1 MNKDYVLLTIVT
13 IMSIGANLPDTLAG
27 LSGLD
32 RKLLV
37 AGLLL
42 VVTIALVRY
51 SKFALILAVAILS
64 VGANLPQEIAN
75 TFNIE
80 PRILLVALV
89 AIVLFSLINRII
101 KMPTGLD
108 EEQGFISKEGA
119 KALFRA
125 IANRRIRIARRIVEA
140 GTNVNVRS
148 RQGYTPL
155 MIAAS
160 HGHDEIVRMLLQKGA
175 DLTAVDA
182 EGRNALQIAREAKH
196 QGSVDMLLEASKAE
210 VADATNPLPAT

>member
-1 MNKDYVLLTIVT
+1 MNKDYVLLAIVSF
-13 IMSIGANLPDTLAG
+13 MSIGANLPDTLVG
-27 LSGLD
+27 LSGVD

-51 SKFALILAVAILS
+51 SKFVLVLAVAILAL
-64 VGANLPQEIAN
+64 GANLPQEIAG
-75 TFNIE
+75 TLNIE
-80 PRILLVALV
+80 PRVLLITLA
-89 AIVLFSLINRII
+89 AIVLFSLANRIL
-101 KMPTGLD
+101 KLPSGLD
-108 EEQGFISKEGA
+108 KKQGIVSEEGSR
-119 KALFRA
+119 ALFRA
-125 IANRRIRIARRIVEA
+125 VENRRVRIARRIIDA

-148 RQGYTPL
+148 RQGYTAL

-182 EGRNALQIAREAKH
+182 EGRNALQIAREANR
-196 QGSVDMLLEASKAE
+196 QGSVNMLLEASKAE
-210 VADATNPLPAT
+210 VADATSTLPAT

>member
-1 MNKDYVLLTIVT
+1 MNKDYVLLAIVT
-13 IMSIGANLPDTLAG
+13 VMSIGANLPDTLAG

-42 VVTIALVRY
+42 VVTIALVRH

-64 VGANLPQEIAN
+64 VGANLPQEIAA
-75 TFNIE
+75 TLNIE
-80 PRILLVALV
+80 PRILLITLA
-89 AIVLFSLINRII
+89 AIVLFSLANRIF
-101 KMPTGLD
+101 KLPSGLD
-108 EEQGFISKEGA
+108 KKQGFISDEGS

-125 IANRRIRIARRIVEA
+125 VANRRIRIARRIIDA

-148 RQGYTPL
+148 QQGYTPL

-182 EGRNALQIAREAKH
+182 EGRNALQIAREADRR
-196 QGSVDMLLEASKAE
+196 GSINMLLVASKAE
-210 VADATNPLPAT
+210 VADATGALPAT

>member
-1 MNKDYVLLTIVT
+1 MNKDYVLLAFVT
-13 IMSIGANLPDTLAG
+13 FMSVGANLPDKLIG
-27 LSGLD
+27 LSGFD

-51 SKFALILAVAILS
+51 SKFALILAVAILA
-64 VGANLPQEIAN
+64 VGANLPHEIARVL
-75 TFNIE
+75 NIE
-80 PRILLVALV
+80 PRVLLITLA
-89 AIVLFSLINRII
+89 AIVLFSVANRLL
-101 KMPTGLD
+101 KLPSGLD
-108 EEQGFISKEGA
+108 KKQGFIREEGS

-125 IANRRIRIARRIVEA
+125 IANRRIRIARSIIDA

-148 RQGYTPL
+148 RSGYTPL

-175 DLTAVDA
+175 DLTAVDTQ
-182 EGRNALQIAREAKH
+182 GRNALQIAREANRL
-196 QGSVDMLLEASKAE
+196 GSVAMLLEASKAE
-210 VADATNPLPAT
+210 VADATGALPAT

>member
-1 MNKDYVLLTIVT
+1 MNKDYVLLAIVSF
-13 IMSIGANLPDTLAG
+13 MSICANLPDTLVG
-27 LSGLD
+27 LSGVD

-51 SKFALILAVAILS
+51 SKFVLVLAVAILAL
-64 VGANLPQEIAN
+64 GANLPQEIAG
-75 TFNIE
+75 TLNIE
-80 PRILLVALV
+80 PRVLLITLA
-89 AIVLFSLINRII
+89 AIVLFSLANRIL
-101 KMPTGLD
+101 KLPSGLD
-108 EEQGFISKEGA
+108 KKQGIVSEEGSR
-119 KALFRA
+119 ALFRA
-125 IANRRIRIARRIVEA
+125 VENRRVRIARRIIDA

-148 RQGYTPL
+148 RQGYTAL

-182 EGRNALQIAREAKH
+182 DGRNALQIAREANR
-196 QGSVDMLLEASKAE
+196 QGSVNMLLEASKAE
-210 VADATNPLPAT
+210 VADATSTLPAT

>member
-1 MNKDYVLLTIVT
+1 MNKDYVLLAIVT
-13 IMSIGANLPDTLAG
+13 TMSIGANLPDTLAG

-32 RKLLV
+32 RKLLL

-51 SKFALILAVAILS
+51 SKVALILAVAILS
-64 VGANLPQEIAN
+64 VGANLPQEIAS
-75 TFNIE
+75 TLNIE
-80 PRILLVALV
+80 PRILLITLA
-89 AIVLFSLINRII
+89 AIILFSIANRII
-101 KMPTGLD
+101 KLPNGLD
-108 EEQGFISKEGA
+108 KKQGFISEEGA

-125 IANRRIRIARRIVEA
+125 VANRRIRITRKIIEA

-182 EGRNALQIAREAKH
+182 EGRNALQIAREAKR
-196 QGSVDMLLEASKAE
+196 QGSVNMLLEASKAE
-210 VADATNPLPAT
+210 VADATNALPAT

>member
-1 MNKDYVLLTIVT
+1 MNKDYVLLAIVS

-27 LSGLD
+27 LSVLD

-51 SKFALILAVAILS
+51 SKFVLVLAVAILA
-64 VGANLPQEIAN
+64 VGANLPQQIAG
-75 TFNIE
+75 TLNIE
-80 PRILLVALV
+80 PRVLLITLAV
-89 AIVLFSLINRII
+89 IVLFSLANRIL
-101 KMPTGLD
+101 KLPSGLD
-108 EEQGFISKEGA
+108 EKQGFVSEEGA
-119 KALFRA
+119 RALFRA
-125 IANRRIRIARRIVEA
+125 VANRRVRIARRIINA

-148 RQGYTPL
+148 RQGYTAL

-182 EGRNALQIAREAKH
+182 EGRNALQIAREAKR
-196 QGSVDMLLEASKAE
+196 QGSVNMLLEASKAE
-210 VADATNPLPAT
+210 VADATCALLAT

>member
-1 MNKDYVLLTIVT
+1 MNKDYVLLAIVS

-51 SKFALILAVAILS
+51 SKLALILAVAILS
-64 VGANLPQEIAN
+64 VGANLPQEISN
-75 TFNIE
+75 TLNIE
-80 PRILLVALV
+80 PRILLITLA
-89 AIVLFSLINRII
+89 AIVLFSFANRLL
-101 KMPTGLD
+101 KLPSGLD
-108 EEQGFISKEGA
+108 RKQGFISEEGA

-125 IANRRIRIARRIVEA
+125 IANRRVRIARKILDA

-175 DLTAVDA
+175 DLTTVDK
-182 EGRNALQIAREAKH
+182 EGRNALQIAREA
-196 QGSVDMLLEASKAE
+196 QRPGSASMLLEASKAE
-210 VADATNPLPAT
+210 VADATNALPTT